1 MILPYTIDFKDPT
14 DPTKPSF
21 QIQPGQIDTT
31 TTELSLPGKG
41 RVDYGELYNENLVH
55 LLEHFSSPLAP
66 SKPTRGQLWY
76 NSVNKALMLYDPSF
90 AGTGWLQIM
99 TTAAVDRFHI
109 PVVSVLP
116 DQNLVTGDIVY
127 LSGVEKIYVC
137 VTLAA
142 GNTYNKPAGSKQWI
156 PLATEDWATTQLII
170 RCDSVAFA

>member
-1 MILPYTIDFKDPT
+1 MILPYTITFRDPA
-14 DPTKPSF
+14 KPSF

-41 RVDYGELYNENLVH
+41 RVDYGEVYNENLVH
-55 LLEHFSSPLAP
+55 LLEHFSSPKEPL
-66 SKPTRGQLWY
+66 KPTRGQLWY
-76 NSVNKALMLYDPSF
+76 DSANKALKLYDPSF
-90 AGTGWLQIM
+90 AGGWSQIM

-109 PVVSVLP
+109 PVVRVLP
-116 DQNLVTGDIVY
+116 DLDLVTTGDIVY

-156 PLATEDWATTQLII
+156 PLATEDWANTQLII